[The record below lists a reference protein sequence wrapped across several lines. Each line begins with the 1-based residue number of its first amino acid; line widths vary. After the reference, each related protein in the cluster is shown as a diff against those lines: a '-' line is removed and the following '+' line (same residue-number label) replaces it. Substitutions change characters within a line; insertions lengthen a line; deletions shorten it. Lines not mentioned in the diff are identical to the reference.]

1 MTLRPGEKA
10 IERIAADANVI
21 LSAIIGKAALRVF
34 TRSSLEIVSTH
45 SILSEVREYLPTM
58 AESYNIAPEVLEGQL
73 RLLGIKGY
81 QPREYRRY
89 IPEATRR
96 IGSRDPDDVD
106 LLALA
111 LALGIPIWSNDKDFE
126 VSGVEW
132 YSTAE
137 LLKKLKI

>member
-1 MTLRPGEKA
+1 VNSKPGEKA

-34 TRSSLEIVSTH
+34 TRSSLEIVTTST
-45 SILSEVREYLPTM
+45 ILKEVQEYLPSM
-58 AESYNIAPEVLEGQL
+58 AESYKIAPEVLEGQL
-73 RLLGIKGY
+73 RLLGIKEY
-81 QPREYRRY
+81 QPRDYRRY

-96 IGSRDPDDVD
+96 IGARDPDDID

-111 LALGIPIWSNDKDFE
+111 LAQRIPIWSNDKDFE
-126 VSGVEW
+126 ASGIEW